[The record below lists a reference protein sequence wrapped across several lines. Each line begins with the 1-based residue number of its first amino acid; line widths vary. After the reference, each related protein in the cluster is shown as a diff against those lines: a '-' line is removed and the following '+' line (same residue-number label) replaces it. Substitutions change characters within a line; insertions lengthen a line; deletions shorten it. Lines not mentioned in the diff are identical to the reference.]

1 MMGIKSVLF
10 GLIIL
15 AVACSPE
22 KKVQKAFKYG
32 KYEQVIAYYKGI
44 LAKNRNSGKA
54 NYFIAESYR
63 LSNRIK
69 EAEPF
74 YAKAGGPGIIKD
86 SVQLFYAKALQA
98 NAKYEESKKVLEE
111 LAASTEDEKIKDRA
125 QKEIDG
131 LQYLANLSEKKSYF
145 RVKELETLNTRFA
158 EYAPDRK
165 SVV

>member
-1 MMGIKSVLF
+1 MRIQVGFILVLVF
-10 GLIIL
+10 L
-15 AVACSPE
+15 VNCSPE

-86 SVQLFYAKALQA
+86 SVHLFYAKALQA

-111 LAASTEDEKIKDRA
+111 LAATTEDEKIKDRA

-145 RVKELETLNTRFA
+145 RVK
-158 EYAPDRK
+158 
-165 SVV
+165 